1 MRQWLAEWEIL
12 MLIQTGHFCGTE
24 NNKNAKGE
32 LSSANIEEQTSEK
45 FGNI

>member
-1 MRQWLAEWEIL
+1 